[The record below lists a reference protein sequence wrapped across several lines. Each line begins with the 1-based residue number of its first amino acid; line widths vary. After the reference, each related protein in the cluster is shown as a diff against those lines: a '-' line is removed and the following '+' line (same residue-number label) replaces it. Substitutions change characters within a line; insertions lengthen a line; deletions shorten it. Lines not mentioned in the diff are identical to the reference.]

1 MTYLNDEAKFF
12 RAALMS
18 EMTDRGRGIQAEL
31 SRLTG
36 ITPSIICD
44 LKFGRTG
51 TTRKNRQTLAK
62 ALGYG
67 YEDFIAKGREL
78 SGWKRKAPAVKS
90 PAVKGRDEYIT
101 QTIRKLN
108 RMLESCRHRIGQ
120 MRVLH

>member
-1 MTYLNDEAKFF
+1 MLEIQKKKGKLFRMMYLDDEAKFF

-51 TTRKNRQTLAK
+51 TSQKNRQALANP
-62 ALGYG
+62 
-67 YEDFIAKGREL
+67 DI
-78 SGWKRKAPAVKS
+78 S
-90 PAVKGRDEYIT
+90 
-101 QTIRKLN
+101 
-108 RMLESCRHRIGQ
+108 
-120 MRVLH
+120 